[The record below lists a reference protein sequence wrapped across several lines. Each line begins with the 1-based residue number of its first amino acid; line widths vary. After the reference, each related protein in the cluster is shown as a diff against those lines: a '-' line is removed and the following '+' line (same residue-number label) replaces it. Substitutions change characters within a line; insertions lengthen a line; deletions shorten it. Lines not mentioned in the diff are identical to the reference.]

1 MILVEIIVM
10 AAIAWVAAELVAKRR
25 HNKFLQKAPYFWGTD
40 PGSVCFTG
48 DGIRLVDQKTGH
60 ETWIRPGGISFTG
73 PGESL
78 SMRSEPPTLH
88 PQNSGIGRLEI
99 GIDNDER
106 SGLKIFGPRTSDEY
120 LADYEQTVE
129 IAVMKDGS
137 IQTRGLNQGDKGT
150 IVRY

>member
-1 MILVEIIVM
+1 
-10 AAIAWVAAELVAKRR
+10 
-25 HNKFLQKAPYFWGTD
+25 
-40 PGSVCFTG
+40 
-48 DGIRLVDQKTGH
+48 
-60 ETWIRPGGISFTG
+60 
-73 PGESL
+73 
-78 SMRSEPPTLH
+78 MRSEPPTLH
-88 PQNSGIGRLEI
+88 PENSGIMRLEI